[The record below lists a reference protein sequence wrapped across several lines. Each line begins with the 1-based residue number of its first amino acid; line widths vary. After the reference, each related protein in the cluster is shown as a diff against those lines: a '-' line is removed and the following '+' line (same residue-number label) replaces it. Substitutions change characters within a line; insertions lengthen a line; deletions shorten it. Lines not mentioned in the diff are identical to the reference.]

1 MDPGLPYPNQSL
13 KPIYMKSLFNAL
25 SFKLLLGT
33 IFIMAFATAHAQSA
47 ATGDGQNENA
57 TVRYL
62 GTQEDMVV
70 FNVSYLNPDGSKF
83 QVIVKDQDG
92 SQLYQNTFNDKSF
105 FKQFMLP
112 KADKDRIVFVFRNG
126 RDADII
132 KTFEVSVNSRYVRE
146 VAVKKLD

>member
-25 SFKLLLGT
+25 SFKLILGT
-33 IFIMAFATAHAQSA
+33 IFVMAFATAHAQSA

-57 TVRYL
+57 TVKYL

-70 FNVSYLNPDGSKF
+70 FNVSYPNPDGSKF
-83 QVIVKDQDG
+83 QLIVKDQDG

-126 RDADII
+126 RDADIV

>member
-1 MDPGLPYPNQSL
+1 
-13 KPIYMKSLFNAL
+13 MKSLFNAL